1 MNRKFLIFISSIILV
16 GCAPTTSPN
25 DKIQIN
31 DLFPWL
37 NDITKDN
44 FIEFTYSNAG
54 VSPDPFTIEEK
65 EHITSKE
72 KFDQII
78 KIKDSH
84 LILDSEYTSPTP
96 GGSWITYTFTYSN
109 GETINEQSLRFAN
122 GYIYFENEYYTIEL
136 ASDFSFVSDNKTL
149 FFSDTTSSR
158 EISILDCVDDS
169 VVVENF
175 YFNDIEFVEIEEQDI
190 STTEP
195 KYYTQNYNST
205 LYYYSP
211 NEFCFA
217 SGNEKN
223 FFEIVS
229 ENKFSFF
236 KE

>member
-1 MNRKFLIFISSIILV
+1 MIKKCIVILTGIILI
-16 GCAPTTSPN
+16 GCAPTTSSN

-44 FIEFTYSNAG
+44 FIEFTYSNTG
-54 VSPDPFTIEEK
+54 VSVDPFTIEEK

-72 KFDQII
+72 KFNQII
-78 KIKDSH
+78 KIKDSN
-84 LILDSEYTSPTP
+84 LILDSEYTSPAP
-96 GGSWITYTFTYSN
+96 GGYSTTYTFTYSG
-109 GETINEQSLRFAN
+109 GETINEQSLIFSN

-136 ASDFSFVSDNKTL
+136 ASDFLFVSDYKTL
-149 FFSDTTSSR
+149 FFSDTTSLS

-169 VVVENF
+169 VVFENF
-175 YFNDIEFVEIEEQDI
+175 NFNDIEFVEIEEQDI

-195 KYYTQNYNST
+195 RYYTQNYSSA

-211 NEFCFA
+211 NEFCFE
-217 SGNEKN
+217 SGNEKT

-229 ENKFSFF
+229 ETKLGFF
-236 KE
+236 E

>member
-1 MNRKFLIFISSIILV
+1 MNEKFLIFISSVLLV
-16 GCAPTTSPN
+16 GCAPTTSSN
-25 DKIQIN
+25 YKIKIN

-37 NDITKDN
+37 NDVTKDN
-44 FIEFTYSNAG
+44 FIEFTYSNTG

-96 GGSWITYTFTYSN
+96 GGYSISYTFTYSS
-109 GETINEQSLRFAN
+109 GETISEQSLIFSN

-149 FFSDTTSSR
+149 FFSHTTSSS
-158 EISILDCVDDS
+158 EISILDCVYDS

-175 YFNDIEFVEIEEQDI
+175 NFNEIEFVEIEEQDI
-190 STTEP
+190 LTTEP
-195 KYYTQNYNST
+195 KYYTQNYNSA

-217 SGNEKN
+217 SSNEKT

-229 ENKFSFF
+229 ETKLSFF
-236 KE
+236 N

>member
-1 MNRKFLIFISSIILV
+1 MIKKCIILTGIILI
-16 GCAPTTSPN
+16 GCAPTTPSN

-44 FIEFTYSNAG
+44 FIECTYSNAG
-54 VSPDPFTIEEK
+54 VSADPFTIEEK

-72 KFDQII
+72 KFNQII

-84 LILDSEYTSPTP
+84 LILDSEYTSPVP
-96 GGSWITYTFTYSN
+96 GGYSITYTFIYSS
-109 GETINEQSLRFAN
+109 GETINEQSLIFSN

-158 EISILDCVDDS
+158 EISILDCIDDS

>member
-1 MNRKFLIFISSIILV
+1 MNRKFLIFISSILLV
-16 GCAPTTSPN
+16 GCAPTTSSN
-25 DKIQIN
+25 YKIQIN

-44 FIEFTYSNAG
+44 FIEFTYSDRG
-54 VSPDPFTIEEK
+54 ISGEPFIIEEI

-72 KFDQII
+72 KFNQLI

-96 GGSWITYTFTYSN
+96 GGSWITYKFTYSS
-109 GETINEQSLRFAN
+109 GETINEQSLIFSN
-122 GYIYFENEYYTIEL
+122 GYIHFENKYYTIEL

-149 FFSDTTSSR
+149 VFSNTTSFI
-158 EISILDCVDDS
+158 EISILDCIDDS
-169 VVVENF
+169 VVIENF
-175 YFNDIEFVEIEEQDI
+175 YLDDIEFVEIEEQDL

-195 KYYTQNYNST
+195 KYYTQNYSSA

-211 NEFCFA
+211 TEFCFA
-217 SGNEKN
+217 SGNEKT

-229 ENKFSFF
+229 ENKLSFF
-236 KE
+236 EQ